1 LLILVECIILVGEA
15 IFLTRGFFTM
25 KKILVLVSSLFLSL
39 GLGSAYAASDT
50 LKIGIIDMS
59 QILQKAPLMVTLND
73 NLVKKFK
80 SRQDEINNANKTLQD
95 EATQLQYNSNT
106 INEADRTKL
115 QNKILSDKANVQ
127 ILDASFQRD
136 LAIAKDEAMQTFM
149 AKFTQVIGKMAKD
162 GKYDIIEQRTNLAYV
177 NSDLDI
183 TSDLLKQ
190 LN

>member
-1 LLILVECIILVGEA
+1 MKKLIL
-15 IFLTRGFFTM
+15 
-25 KKILVLVSSLFLSL
+25 LVSSLFLSL
-39 GLGSAYAASDT
+39 GLSSAYAAPDT

-80 SRQDEINNANKTLQD
+80 SRQDEINGANKTLQD
-95 EATQLQYNSNT
+95 EAAQLQYNSNT
-106 INEADRTKL
+106 LNEIDRTKL

-149 AKFTQVIGKMAKD
+149 AKFTQVIRKVAKD

-177 NSDLDI
+177 NNDLDI
-183 TSDLLKQ
+183 TGELLKE

>member
-1 LLILVECIILVGEA
+1 
-15 IFLTRGFFTM
+15 M
-25 KKILVLVSSLFLSL
+25 KKLLVLVSSLVLSL

-80 SRQDEINNANKTLQD
+80 SRQDEINTANKKLKE

-106 INEADRTKL
+106 MSDADRTKQ
-115 QNKILSDKANVQ
+115 QNKILSDKASVQ

>member
-1 LLILVECIILVGEA
+1 
-15 IFLTRGFFTM
+15 M

-39 GLGSAYAASDT
+39 AIGSAHAATDS

-80 SRQDEINNANKTLQD
+80 SRQEEINTANKTLQD
-95 EATQLQYNSNT
+95 EAAQLQYNST
-106 INEADRTKL
+106 TLNEADRTKL
-115 QNKILSDKANVQ
+115 QNKLLADKANVQ

-136 LAIAKDEAMQTFM
+136 LAIAKDEAMQSFM
-149 AKFTQVIGKMAKD
+149 AKFSQVIAKVAKD
-162 GKYDIIEQRTNLAYV
+162 GKYDIIEQRTNIAYV
-177 NSDLDI
+177 NNDLDI
-183 TSDLLKQ
+183 TGELLKQ